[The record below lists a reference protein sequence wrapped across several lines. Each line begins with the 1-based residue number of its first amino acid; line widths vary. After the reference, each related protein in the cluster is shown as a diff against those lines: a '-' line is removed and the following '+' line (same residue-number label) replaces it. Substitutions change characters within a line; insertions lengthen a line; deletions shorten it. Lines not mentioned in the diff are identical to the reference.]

1 MEATPAAETEPALP
15 MAASRLERKQVTLA
29 NAFQR
34 IETSATTARRCGA
47 TPFMMLDRVRR
58 VLRRL
63 HTRAS
68 PRTAATKKRKSRAAA
83 KGKSSPPQAAASSNP
98 MAGRKVIP
106 QERAAANRSSSSS
119 SAGQPVMKQPR
130 TRIRG
135 KSPVKQTAEFP
146 APRTKAMANRLAMAQ
161 ALWPTLSH
169 TAIDLTS
176 ETETERYESEEVAG
190 PPAPKA
196 RKPKKVPSSSTA
208 SGRTRKE

>member
-1 MEATPAAETEPALP
+1 MEATPAAETEPPAVT
-15 MAASRLERKQVTLA
+15 ASRLERRQVTLA
-29 NAFQR
+29 NALQR
-34 IETSATTARRCGA
+34 IEMSATTAHRFGA

-63 HTRAS
+63 KTRAS
-68 PRTAATKKRKSRAAA
+68 PGTAATKKRKSRAAA

-161 ALWPTLSH
+161 ALYPTLSH

-208 SGRTRKE
+208 SGSTRKE